1 MLKTIQK
8 LVLFQLFNVFISLS
22 AQEPLEIT
30 FTDKNSPLTIKYKQ
44 LYNNP
49 FNLPLI
55 HFGATLGA
63 FNYFNPIEESSSYSI
78 GLNAGLNLN
87 KKLSFEARAITLI
100 PESIIDVNYEYFGE
114 PIYKNLLQ
122 YDITSHYNVF
132 THTKTKD
139 KMITLTQHNDGT
151 TNTKFNG
158 KVPKIFA
165 DHLSLDLGVNK
176 FNYYDNTNLIY
187 DEKTSTIVNITKVA
201 NAALTS
207 AKIGLSFARYESL
220 KFDVFGEVTATAKI
234 KRVYSYFTYLIS
246 NKFEVVNY
254 DYNDLRGRENI
265 EKVNIDNYQPQNIN
279 SIGFRFGYENKTFF
293 YGKPNVFVT
302 YGFEVGTLPSLQFS
316 NNSKL
321 ANKIFM
327 FNFGFGLC
335 SKARVNK

>member
-87 KKLSFEARAITLI
+87 KKLSFDARAITLI

-114 PIYKNLLQ
+114 PLYKKMLQ
-122 YDITSHYNVF
+122 YDITAHYNVF
-132 THTKTKD
+132 AHTKTKD
-139 KMITLTQHNDGT
+139 KMITLTQHFDGT
-151 TNTKFNG
+151 TRTKFNG
-158 KVPKIFA
+158 KVPKKFA
-165 DHLSLDLGVNK
+165 DHLSLDLGINK
-176 FNYYDNTNLIY
+176 FNYYDNTNLVY
-187 DEKTSTIVNITKVA
+187 DEISSSLVKITKVA

-207 AKIGLSFARYESL
+207 AKVGLSFARYESL
-220 KFDVFGEVTATAKI
+220 KYVVFGDIEATAKI
-234 KRVYSYFTYLIS
+234 KRVYGYFTYLIN
-246 NKFEVVNY
+246 NKFDVVNY
-254 DYNDLRGRENI
+254 DDNDSRGRENI
-265 EKVNIDNYQPQNIN
+265 LKDNSNTYQPQNIN
-279 SIGFRFGYENKTFF
+279 STGFRFGYENKTFF

-302 YGFEVGTLPSLQFS
+302 YGFEVGALPSLQFF

-335 SKARVNK
+335 SKVKENQ